1 MSICKIDEKKHL
13 EKEYLNKGIGIGVEK
28 GIEQGTQNERIKNIR
43 KLMIKLKMTF
53 KEAIQFLDILKDEV
67 KEIEK
72 YFKS

>member
-43 KLMIKLKMTF
+43 KLMIKLKMSF
-53 KEAIQFLDILKDEV
+53 WF
-67 KEIEK
+67 
-72 YFKS
+72 

>member
-13 EKEYLNKGIGIGVEK
+13 EKEYLNKGIWIGVEK
-28 GIEQGTQNERIKNIR
+28 GTQHERIKNIR